1 MTYLSQLIAYYS
13 LNLKLQ
19 KFHTINLFLYLG
31 ATFNV
36 YSSVKEIE
44 SPLSDE
50 IPSNLQQS
58 DEDQKSPSAFPSFS
72 TDKDKLSLGENIF
85 IKSVN
90 HIIIPIGNNNTYE
103 TFFIHRKGDS
113 VQL

>member
-1 MTYLSQLIAYYS
+1 MEYILIPMGD
-13 LNLKLQ
+13 K
-19 KFHTINLFLYLG
+19 KINLFLCLG

-58 DEDQKSPSAFPSFS
+58 DDDRQSPSAFPSYS
-72 TDKDKLSLGENIF
+72 TDKDKLSFGNIIF

-90 HIIIPIGNNNTYE
+90 HII
-103 TFFIHRKGDS
+103 
-113 VQL
+113 